1 MNISVFLFD
10 LGYEKTFDY
19 PRKKKKKKQ
28 SYPGPQ
34 RNFNKRKAERDIRS
48 LTRHCSANFSPL
60 LSLPSLSTCT
70 SG

>member
-28 SYPGPQ
+28 SYPDPQ
-34 RNFNKRKAERDIRS
+34 RNFNKRRAKP
-48 LTRHCSANFSPL
+48 SA
-60 LSLPSLSTCT
+60 T
-70 SG
+70 SGH